1 MLNFP
6 INCLVPQPPLHLAQ
20 QAVAV
25 QQGPTARIPVFD
37 RPEVRCIGRA
47 VLELKSVYRS
57 RLSGLTLLS
66 TRQNCPFSLCLV
78 LTSPSFLCAK
88 AGKGCV
94 CGSRRARVETG
105 SQEC

>member
-47 VLELKSVYRS
+47 ALELKSVYRS

-66 TRQNCPFSLCLV
+66 TGKIALSLSVWC
-78 LTSPSFLCAK
+78 
-88 AGKGCV
+88 
-94 CGSRRARVETG
+94 
-105 SQEC
+105 